1 MKSILKNRL
10 LLVLVFVC
18 LVTLLFGVIVEAKTY
33 NFYVVSHG
41 GPADPAWGIVMKG
54 MKDAAETFTKGT
66 DDTINATYSGP
77 AKFSIEELVNM
88 LNSAIATK
96 PDGIAVTIT
105 DPAALDAPLRK
116 AIAAGIPVIAINV
129 PDTRPEAERIP
140 YLFYVGGD
148 EYLSGKK
155 AAQRILAVH
164 KPKRAVVTIHE
175 IGHVGLELRAKG
187 FIEVMTAN
195 GVPAEKLATYLD
207 PTQAI
212 EIIKGYFARHPDTDT
227 IFTLGPIDSAYVTD
241 FLKEQ
246 GLAGGKVIHAA
257 FDTSEEVVHSIEE
270 GDTLFTISQQL
281 YLQGYLPIE
290 FLYLFNKYKFLPAN
304 DILTGPGFVDAS
316 NVKTVKELVEKKFW

>member
-1 MKSILKNRL
+1 MKTNLKSRL
-10 LLVLVFVC
+10 FLMLVSVC
-18 LVTLLFGVIVEAKTY
+18 LLTLIFGTLVEAETF

-41 GPADPAWGIVMKG
+41 GPGDPFWGVVMKG
-54 MKDAAETFTKGT
+54 MKEGAEAITKGT
-66 DDTINATYSGP
+66 GDTINATYSGP
-77 AKFSIEELVNM
+77 AKYSVEELINM

-129 PDTRPEAERIP
+129 PDSRPEAERIP
-140 YLFYVGGD
+140 YLFYIGGD

-155 AAQRILAVH
+155 AAQRILTVR
-164 KPKRAVVTIHE
+164 KPKRAVVTVHE
-175 IGHVGLELRAKG
+175 IGHMGLELRAKG

-212 EIIKGYFARHPDTDT
+212 EILKGYFAKHPDTDA
-227 IFTLGPIDSAYVTD
+227 IFTLGSIDSSYVIT

-246 GLAGGKVIHAA
+246 GLAGKVIHGA
-257 FDTSEEVVHSIEE
+257 FDVSDEVVHSIKE
-270 GDTLFTISQQL
+270 GTTLFTISQQQ
-281 YLQGYLPIE
+281 YLQGYLPMQ

-304 DILTGPGFVDAS
+304 DVLTGPGFVDAS
-316 NVKTVKELVEKKFW
+316 NVKEVEELVMQKYW